1 MADAQEHLWY
11 TRRYGHV
18 RGPFPQQQITHYIL
32 LGRIRQ
38 DDHLSMDR
46 ELWTPVQEL
55 QHLIPEVMRHVES
68 EEDRQRL
75 HLARLRVDERRGGDR
90 RLGSERMSAEPRKQ
104 RRENDRRQDEDVET
118 LRHRELRRSVLDE
131 GRAVK
136 VGPCGPQCR
145 RLLGAVVALVIIFA
159 LFTPD
164 APPPAADCSAA
175 AGPQVNWSNCQMPG
189 LVAEQANLHG
199 AQARNMDLTGARLVG
214 ANLISADLAYT
225 QLDLA
230 DLRRADL
237 SNARLTGASLRGAD
251 LRGTRLAGADLSY
264 ANLSDAR
271 LEGAVLSETRFDN
284 TIWTDGR
291 VCQPGSV
298 AQCLVAGE

>member
-1 MADAQEHLWY
+1 MADVQEHLWY

-32 LGRIRQ
+32 LGRIRE
-38 DDHLSMDR
+38 DDQLSMDR
-46 ELWTPVQEL
+46 EVWTPMQEL
-55 QHLIPEVMRHVES
+55 QHLIPDVMRQVES
-68 EEDRQRL
+68 EEERQRL

-90 RLGSERMSAEPRKQ
+90 RLGSERMSAEQNEQ
-104 RRENDRRQDEDVET
+104 RRASDRRQDEDMDT

-131 GRAVK
+131 GRAVN
-136 VGPCGPQCR
+136 VGPCGSQCR
-145 RLLGAVVALVIIFA
+145 RLLGAIVVVVIMFA

-164 APPPAADCSAA
+164 APPPAADCRVA

-189 LVAEQANLHG
+189 LVAEQARLHG
-199 AQARNMDLTGARLVG
+199 AQMRNMDLAGARLVG
-214 ANLISADLAYT
+214 AILIGADLAYS
-225 QLDLA
+225 QLNLA

-237 SNARLTGASLRGAD
+237 SNARMTGASLRGAD
-251 LRGTRLAGADLSY
+251 LRGARLAGADLSY

-271 LEGAVLSETRFDN
+271 LEGVVLSETRFDN

-291 VCQPGSV
+291 VCRPGSV

>member
-1 MADAQEHLWY
+1 MSDAQEHLWY

-32 LGRIRQ
+32 LGRIRE
-38 DDHLSMDR
+38 DDQLSLDR
-46 ELWTPVQEL
+46 EVWTPMLEL
-55 QHLIPEVMRHVES
+55 QHLIPEVMRQVES

-90 RLGSERMSAEPRKQ
+90 RLGSERMSAEPNEQ
-104 RRENDRRQDEDVET
+104 RRASDRRQDEDVDT

-131 GRAVK
+131 GRAVQ

-145 RLLGAVVALVIIFA
+145 RLLGAIVAVAIIFA
-159 LFTPD
+159 LFTPE
-164 APPPAADCSAA
+164 APPPAADCSVA

-189 LVAEQANLHG
+189 LVAEQANLQG
-199 AQARNMDLTGARLVG
+199 AQMRNMDLAGARLVG
-214 ANLISADLAYT
+214 ATLIGADLAYS
-225 QLDLA
+225 QLNLA

-237 SNARLTGASLRGAD
+237 SNARMTGASLRGTD

-271 LEGAVLSETRFDN
+271 LEGLELSETRFDN
-284 TIWTDGR
+284 AIWTDGR

-298 AQCLVAGE
+298 AQCLVADE